1 MALVVCDE
9 TWACIACTCRLTCDY
24 HNDERLPGNWP
35 IVIISAQRTHSSF
48 TDTALISRISLS
60 LSSSL
65 IFYSFLLLDRRR
77 IAATVANGGVIS
89 VYAVRVRENC
99 SISGD
104 SLQSARQR
112 HSLVTYFAGWAS
124 LQLQQLSRSRVT
136 SALDVVRVVSN
147 VRWSWLRVTL
157 QCMRSEWRRHFRRL
171 FCAILSF
178 TLTDCR

>member
-1 MALVVCDE
+1 VTGCLEIDQSSSLVAD
-9 TWACIACTCRLTCDY
+9 AFILHRY
-24 HNDERLPGNWP
+24 
-35 IVIISAQRTHSSF
+35 SAHFPR
-48 TDTALISRISLS
+48 LS

-112 HSLVTYFAGWAS
+112 H
-124 LQLQQLSRSRVT
+124 
-136 SALDVVRVVSN
+136 
-147 VRWSWLRVTL
+147 
-157 QCMRSEWRRHFRRL
+157 WRRISRAEHR
-171 FCAILSF
+171 CSF
-178 TLTDCR
+178 SN